1 MMQLAATPQN
11 MTPMTI
17 HRASHML
24 DKAQWAGSIYS
35 GFARDDVLRIAE
47 AAADALAAK
56 AVYFAEA
63 AVEAISG

>member
-1 MMQLAATPQN
+1 

-35 GFARDDVLRIAE
+35 GFARDDVLRIADGGAQQRVAQSE
-47 AAADALAAK
+47 GRLMHHQ
-56 AVYFAEA
+56 EQ
-63 AVEAISG
+63 EQ